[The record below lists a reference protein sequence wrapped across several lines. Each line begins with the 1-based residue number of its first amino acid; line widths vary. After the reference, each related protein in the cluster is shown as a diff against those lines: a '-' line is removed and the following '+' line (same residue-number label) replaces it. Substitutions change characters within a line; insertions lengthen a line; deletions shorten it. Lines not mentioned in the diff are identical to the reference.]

1 MGYFGKSSKQDAAS
15 KQGISTAKW
24 RSIASGYSA
33 LESDDIPADNNEFV
47 HPDGSGSS
55 AWTKERQSQQLD
67 LEDVHNSRK
76 AGRCSKC
83 LGHLI
88 KGLHVIDASMGIA
101 MIVYGSLL
109 CTQFDEPAMAAVLVC
124 LLMGGIHVA
133 TSAFAIVSYATKRC
147 SRCGLLVSAYTAPYI
162 AMLHLTMIIALLF
175 DSSGF
180 FQYLNDHK
188 EVMYLGEN
196 VVENMKRLMPL
207 VYTVLSILTLLESLR
222 LFVLKD
228 VQKQLICRDTEENLI
243 PTSGYNTVSSVN
255 NTLTEALLE
264 GNDTRSDAVK
274 TGDEGG
280 SAREVASTPD
290 WWSK

>member
-1 MGYFGKSSKQDAAS
+1 MSDTNSCSCILLHTVK
-15 KQGISTAKW
+15 
-24 RSIASGYSA
+24 SIASGYSA

-124 LLMGGIHVA
+124 LLLGGIHVA

-162 AMLHLTMIIALLF
+162 AM
-175 DSSGF
+175 
-180 FQYLNDHK
+180 
-188 EVMYLGEN
+188 
-196 VVENMKRLMPL
+196 
-207 VYTVLSILTLLESLR
+207 